1 MPLFTL
7 YLRKSIETVSLLP
20 NHAAQPPVSRIN
32 VPICPCQKPMRPW
45 WRKTLRMMEEIVSCF
60 VIKPSAL
67 VAVGTC
73 ILHLT
78 SSTGVRTREVT
89 APATPPVQNNA
100 ERGKG
105 TSELYNPEA
114 NSTFCAACSETK
126 RLLFSNA
133 APTNGALI
141 PRYKPATPSLR
152 QDCLKQSS
160 GPAYRRGLV
169 SGCDCS
175 RTLTVS
181 NGYSMN
187 FPAMPAILHRVS
199 P

>member
-1 MPLFTL
+1 M
-7 YLRKSIETVSLLP
+7 
-20 NHAAQPPVSRIN
+20 
-32 VPICPCQKPMRPW
+32 
-45 WRKTLRMMEEIVSCF
+45 SCF